1 MNSPDSLVL
10 FLPLHTTLPSDMKTK
25 SHLSFV
31 YIVGLTVLILLAS
44 CTPRPIP
51 IYLDEIESRPVVWSQ
66 AIPNSTTLI
75 YLSRSF
81 SSLEFQEDDST
92 SADSL
97 IAQFLV
103 ADGLVTL
110 THNGE
115 TDTLIQLSD
124 GFFVGF
130 ETELI
135 PGDTYMLN
143 AYDYLTGKSITAT
156 TQAMQLVGID
166 TITYALQDTSTVDLT
181 VSFVDPPG
189 ANWYAIHYYSEYAN
203 PLELDDPFA
212 ADNIVETDVISDLEL
227 SSSNVTITKTLDF
240 LESDTLFVSLNN
252 ISQEYYDYLSQRER
266 GGTIYNQLVQEPI
279 NYVSN
284 VQNGYGMFSLHFPS
298 VQTVILED

>member
-1 MNSPDSLVL
+1 MNNTRAFKIGLFALVFCL
-10 FLPLHTTLPSDMKTK
+10 
-25 SHLSFV
+25 
-31 YIVGLTVLILLAS
+31 GLMA
-44 CTPRPIP
+44 CTPKPIS
-51 IYLDEIESRPVVWSQ
+51 IYLDEVESRPVIWSQ

-75 YLSRSF
+75 YFSRSF
-81 SSLEFQEDDST
+81 SSLEFQENDST
-92 SADSL
+92 SVDSL
-97 IAQFLV
+97 ISQFLV

-124 GFFVGF
+124 GFFAGF
-130 ETELI
+130 GTELI
-135 PGDTYMLN
+135 AGDSYTLN
-143 AYDYLTGKSITAT
+143 ATDFLTGKSIMAA
-156 TQAMQLVGID
+156 TQAYPAVSID
-166 TITYALQDTSTVDLT
+166 TVLYSLIDTSSVDLT

-189 ANWYAIHYYSEYAN
+189 ANWYAIHYYSQYAN

-212 ADNIVETDVISDLEL
+212 ADNIVETDVLSDLEL
-227 SSSNVTITKTLDF
+227 NSANVSINKTLEF

-284 VQNGYGMFSLHFPS
+284 IQNGFGMFSLHFPS
-298 VQTVILED
+298 VRTVILEE